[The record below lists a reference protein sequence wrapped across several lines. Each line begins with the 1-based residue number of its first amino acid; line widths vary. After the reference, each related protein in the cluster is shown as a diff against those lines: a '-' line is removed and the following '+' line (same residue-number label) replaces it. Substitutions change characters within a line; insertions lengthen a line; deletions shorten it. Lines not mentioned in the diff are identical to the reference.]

1 MIDSSKH
8 QVFKGSEVVSYLLA
22 GERIYDEDG
31 VEYYYNGLLW
41 MCEHGIS
48 KTTKTTFNELVSRRW
63 YKKKPFD
70 VRQAMRNKPDEW
82 VGAFKNPD
90 GYWLKVGFSTKRYV
104 VLMASIHYSLTV
116 GFAARETENYTP
128 TSDELDRCIPIK
140 DVPKDAY

>member
-8 QVFKGSEVVSYLLA
+8 QVFEGSEVVSYLLA

-41 MCEHGIS
+41 MCEHGIC
-48 KTTKTTFNELVSRRW
+48 KTTKTTFNELVNRRW

-82 VGAFKNPD
+82 VGAYKKST
-90 GYWLKVGFSTKRYV
+90 GEWLKVGFSTYHQSALVAPLKIKMPVSGHR
-104 VLMASIHYSLTV
+104 ASAATV
-116 GFAARETENYTP
+116 YIIDN
-128 TSDELDRCIPIK
+128 CIPIE
-140 DVPKDAY
+140 DVPVNVAK